1 MSDSKLYYI
10 KDKDFFLQILDYIT
24 KFLDTIEVSI
34 DENEII
40 FTGIDPH
47 DYCYVKATFPSNFF
61 GINKDIT
68 EVNKFDIPY
77 KTLFMM
83 DVSILNKILPQVRG
97 FDQVFLQFSD
107 EQLTFQG
114 YTQKIDTLYRIK
126 WHSISDT
133 IVPKPKNRNYK
144 VVIDFIPG
152 DLITAIKQVYSISNI
167 MNIMI
172 SEKEV
177 VFKTNLKEYSVETK
191 LRPNFIKNE
200 PINEITTLSKY
211 FKIIS
216 QAMKLSKKVKL
227 FLMDGE
233 PPKIELSHE
242 LGGLFEFYFS
252 YKKERQTTDRK
263 GKSLPLIKSSQFMEF
278 LSVLNKSPDK
288 SLPIHT
294 LTQMKLETKGG
305 DNIRFGKM
313 LELVNKKRGDIQL
326 TELGV
331 EFANEL
337 DSSIEMAQEVFFS
350 LVKDKNEFF
359 LYFFELLDNG
369 EPKDKNQLRVELNL
383 LLNEKEL
390 EAIDKRDIATLI
402 NVGQWCNKTRYENGM
417 ISKIK

>member
-83 DVSILNKILPQVRG
+83 DVSILNKILPQIRG

-126 WHSISDT
+126 WYSISDT

-337 DSSIEMAQEVFFS
+337 DNSIEMAQEIFFS

-359 LYFFELLDNG
+359 LNFFEILENG

-402 NVGQWCNKTRYENGM
+402 NVGQWCNKIRYENGM

>member
-83 DVSILNKILPQVRG
+83 DVSILNKILPQIRG

-126 WHSISDT
+126 WYSISDT

-191 LRPNFIKNE
+191 LKPNFIKNE

-337 DSSIEMAQEVFFS
+337 DNSIEMAQEIFFS

-359 LYFFELLDNG
+359 LNFFEILENG

-402 NVGQWCNKTRYENGM
+402 NVGQWCNKIRYENGM